1 MNRPI
6 LVLQYPDSR
15 EARTVAM
22 AATRSSKALAAFKEA
37 VLEEARLKV
46 MDWDADDVL
55 KLQEE
60 MELERLERLLNLLIP
75 NDNSNEK
82 Y

>member
-15 EARTVAM
+15 EARTVAL
-22 AATRSSKALAAFKEA
+22 AATRSSKALSAFKEA
-37 VLEEARLKV
+37 VLEEARLKI
-46 MDWDADDVL
+46 MDWDTDDIL
-55 KLQEE
+55 RLQEE

-75 NDNSNEK
+75 NNGSNAK